1 MATSLRK
8 EFNEM
13 VLTKEEFLSKIKE
26 RIGENPTDEDISF
39 VEDMTDTIDSLTQVD
54 DWQKK
59 YEENDARWRKKY
71 TERFFTPDKESEKE
85 TEKESEEKIDEE
97 EITIDDLFESELK

>member
-1 MATSLRK
+1 
-8 EFNEM
+8 M

-39 VEDMTDTIDSLTQVD
+39 VEDMTDTIDSLSQGD
-54 DWQKK
+54 EWKK
-59 YEENDARWRKKY
+59 KFEENDAMWRKKY

-85 TEKESEEKIDEE
+85 PEEKIDEE
-97 EITIDDLFESELK
+97 EITIDDLFESEDK